1 MQEGQSIINTVD
13 VEDKKQER
21 EDGLKDSIDF
31 ERDNSLF
38 DNSDVFKSG

>member
-1 MQEGQSIINTVD
+1 MQEGQSMINTVD

-21 EDGLKDSIDF
+21 EDALKDMIDF

-38 DNSDVFKSG
+38 DNSDVFKSS